1 MSIAWRFVESLE
13 EGGRVRER
21 REKRREEERK
31 GSFSEDKGGRRNV
44 GCTVAER
51 VEV

>member
-1 MSIAWRFVESLE
+1 MSERE
-13 EGGRVRER
+13 E
-21 REKRREEERK
+21 REKGEEERK